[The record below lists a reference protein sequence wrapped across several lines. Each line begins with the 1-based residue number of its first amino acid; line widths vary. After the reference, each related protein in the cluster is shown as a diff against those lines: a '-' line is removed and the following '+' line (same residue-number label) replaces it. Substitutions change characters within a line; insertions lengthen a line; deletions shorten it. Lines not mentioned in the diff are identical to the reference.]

1 MSEESDREL
10 QEKDYA
16 TNDHVAVAAYY
27 KWLHRGCPHG
37 DSLSDWV
44 NAHKELMQA
53 GR

>member
-10 QEKDYA
+10 LEEDYP
-16 TNDHVAVAAYY
+16 TSEHVQVAAYF
-27 KWLHRGCPHG
+27 KWQHRGSPHG

-44 NAHKELMQA
+44 IAHKEITQA